1 MNLYVFCGVILFE
14 LTVVGIFCLK
24 QQEHVYIGLEYIGL
38 DLQIISKCKVRCLL
52 TLVPATVETTDKL
65 DEYY

>member
-14 LTVVGIFCLK
+14 LTVVRIFCLK
-24 QQEHVYIGLEYIGL
+24 QQDHVYKGL